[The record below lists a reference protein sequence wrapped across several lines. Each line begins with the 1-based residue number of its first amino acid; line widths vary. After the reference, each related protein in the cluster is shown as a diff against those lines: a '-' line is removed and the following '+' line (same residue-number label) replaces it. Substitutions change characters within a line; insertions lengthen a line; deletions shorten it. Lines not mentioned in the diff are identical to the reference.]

1 MGDVF
6 AKWEER
12 QRLESVRRAQR
23 RVALEG
29 GEAERGKGRAG
40 AETES
45 KGGGMEQDN
54 GKGKGKSGPVGAP
67 AGDTDE
73 DEEQAGTTGRQIN
86 DQDLGP
92 LVVLACRH
100 IYHQSCLEA
109 VQVEDTSGE
118 VHHDGREFRCPI
130 DG

>member
-6 AKWEER
+6 TKWEEK
-12 QRLESVRRAQR
+12 QRIETAKRTQMRA
-23 RVALEG
+23 VTAG
-29 GEAERGKGRAG
+29 GEPERGKGKAG
-40 AETES
+40 AER
-45 KGGGMEQDN
+45 N
-54 GKGKGKSGPVGAP
+54 GKAVDFEHGNAKGKSAGRAGITP
-67 AGDTDE
+67 AAETDE
-73 DEEQAGTTGRQIN
+73 DEDQARRLSRQNN

-109 VQVEDTSGE
+109 VQLEDTSTDA
-118 VHHDGREFRCPI
+118 HHDGREFKCPI